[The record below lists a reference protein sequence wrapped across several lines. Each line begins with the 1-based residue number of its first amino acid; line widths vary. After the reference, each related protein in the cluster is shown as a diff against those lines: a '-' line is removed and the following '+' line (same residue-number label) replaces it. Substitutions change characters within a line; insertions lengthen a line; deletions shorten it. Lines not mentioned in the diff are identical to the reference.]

1 MVLST
6 FGACPP
12 GHARRIRGDPRMN
25 CRCCH
30 RILATLLMGASFLGV
45 APGSSRAQ
53 EVDGTGA
60 VVGTVMDDWHGVPLA
75 GVAVSVRGTT
85 LAVAT
90 DNDGRYRVD
99 GVPVGERVV
108 AFSKSGYA
116 RAIVTEVRVG
126 PGQTSTVNI
135 RLRPEFYE
143 MEEYEVTAEELEN
156 QTAELLFERQTAI
169 SMTDAIGSDMFKNL
183 AVGDAAQALS
193 KITGATVAEG
203 KYAVIRG
210 LADRYTFT
218 TMNGLELPSAD
229 PDRKAFQL
237 DLMPAKF
244 IDQLD
249 VYKTFTPD
257 MSGGFAGGSVNI
269 VTKSFP
275 EDFLFEFRV
284 GAAYNTESSLRDDF
298 PGSDRGSTDWL
309 GFDDGTRALPDEV
322 AATNPSGSQTFP
334 DAAKSSFESSQ
345 FAPLPMDSLV
355 DLGGDFLV
363 GDTVEVLGKRLGY
376 LAGYSYKNE
385 YRYTETTVQAFD
397 GGGAVTVIDKDVIS
411 GEIDYQWGALVNLSL
426 ELSED
431 HDVKFNYLR
440 VQSGSDKAS
449 RGTGQQGD
457 TTSVEDGTYMD
468 QSVLSWTERS
478 LSYYQLTGEH
488 RFPEL
493 KDIQFDWGGAYSET
507 SQEDPDFRVFQFF
520 ADPRNSSFNPNLT
533 ASQPSTPTRYW
544 RDLEEE
550 NLSLRGDLAIPMPS
564 YNDQENF
571 LKTGVALN
579 LSERDFFQRGVSA
592 LGTSAHPFNR
602 VGDPNMWMASTNLQY
617 INVRNFPA
625 NATYHGE
632 QEIRAAYLMGDWA
645 AFDWLRVVGGVRFES
660 TDLTVDTFNLTQ
672 NRPLPTGQLQQD
684 DWMPALSLTY
694 QPREDLEFRGSW
706 SQTVVRPTYREIAPV
721 AIYDVFKGRSVLG
734 NPNLEIAESVNFD
747 FRASWY
753 PRPGELVSVG
763 VFAKQIDQPIELSA
777 LTTDYSQIRYENFD
791 EADVYGIEGELLL
804 KLDRIWEPFEVFSL
818 GFNFA
823 YIESEVPLTDVQMLN
838 RRGYGD
844 FSTTRSLYDQPEYIL
859 NSNLTWDN
867 PATGTTVTL
876 SGGVVGESLVLV
888 GLSRPDEFV
897 QPAPELN
904 LFIRQKLGKHW
915 DIRFTA
921 KNLLDPK
928 HEITQTW
935 PVAGE
940 TVLESYSKGITF
952 GLSVGCEF

>member
-1 MVLST
+1 MVVALLIWA
-6 FGACPP
+6 GAMGMGW
-12 GHARRIRGDPRMN
+12 GHAE
-25 CRCCH
+25 
-30 RILATLLMGASFLGV
+30 
-45 APGSSRAQ
+45 AQ
-53 EVDGTGA
+53 ESAGTGA
-60 VVGTVMDDWHGVPLA
+60 VAGTVLDEWHDRPLA
-75 GVAVSVRGTT
+75 GVVVSVRGTT

-90 DNDGRYRVD
+90 GNDGRYLLE
-99 GVPVGERVV
+99 GVEVGERVV

-143 MEEYEVTAEELEN
+143 MEEYEVSAETIEN
-156 QTAELLFERQTAI
+156 QTAELFFERQSAI

-193 KITGATVAEG
+193 KVTGATVADG

-257 MSGGFAGGSVNI
+257 MSGGFAGGSVDI

-275 EDFLFEFRV
+275 EDFLFEFRI

-298 PGSDRGSTDWL
+298 PGSDGGSTDWL
-309 GFDDGTRALPDEV
+309 GFDDGIRALPDEV
-322 AATNPSGSQTFP
+322 AATNPSGSQNFP
-334 DAAKSSFESSQ
+334 DAAKASFESSQ
-345 FAPLPMDSLV
+345 FAPVQMDSLV

-363 GDTVEVLGKRLGY
+363 GDTVEVFGKRLGF
-376 LAGYSYKNE
+376 LAGYNYKNE
-385 YRYTETTVQAFD
+385 YRYTESTVKAYD
-397 GGGAVTVIDKDVIS
+397 GGGAVTVIDKEVIS
-411 GEIDYQWGALVNLSL
+411 GTIDYQWGALVNLAL

-431 HDVKFNYLR
+431 HDLKFDYLR
-440 VQSGSDKAS
+440 VQSASDEAS

-457 TTSVEDGTYMD
+457 TTSVADGTYMD
-468 QSVLSWTERS
+468 QSVLNWTERS
-478 LSYYQLTGEH
+478 LSYYQLAGEH

-493 KDIQFDWGGAYSET
+493 EDIQFKWGGAYSLT
-507 SQEDPDFRVFQFF
+507 TQEDPDFRVFQFF
-520 ADPRNSSFNPNLT
+520 ADPRSSSYNPNLT
-533 ASQPSTPTRYW
+533 ASQPNSPTRYW

-550 NLSLRGDLAIPMPS
+550 NMSLRGDLTIPVPS
-564 YNDQENF
+564 YNDKENF
-571 LKTGVALN
+571 VKTGVALN
-579 LSERDFFQRGVSA
+579 LSEREYFQRGISA

-602 VGDPNMWMASTNLQY
+602 VGDPNMWMASTNLQH

-625 NATYHGE
+625 NATYDGE

-645 AFDWLRVVGGVRFES
+645 AFNWLRVVGGIRFES
-660 TDLTVDTFNLTQ
+660 TDLTVDTLNLTQ

-706 SQTVVRPTYREIAPV
+706 SRTVVRPTYREIAPV
-721 AIYDVFKGRSVLG
+721 AIYDVFKGRNVLG
-734 NPNLEIAESVNFD
+734 NPNLQMAESENYD

-763 VFAKQIDQPIELSA
+763 VFAKRIDQPIELSA
-777 LTTDYSQIRYENFD
+777 LTTDYSQIRYDNFD
-791 EADVYGIEGELLL
+791 QADVYGIEAELLL
-804 KLDRIWEPFEVFSL
+804 KLDRIWEPLEVLSL

-823 YIESEVPLTDVQMLN
+823 YIESEVPLTDVQLLN

-844 FSTTRSLYDQPEYIL
+844 FSTTRSLYDQPDYIL

-915 DIRFTA
+915 DVRFTA
-921 KNLLDPK
+921 RNLLNPEY
-928 HEITQTW
+928 EISQTW

-940 TVLESYSKGITF
+940 TTLESYTKGITF